1 MQNEGNRLCRLLAH
15 TLLTALLA
23 ATSMASHAQE
33 TPDDYY
39 RAEFV
44 ILERIVDPDSINERM
59 VNKQVEPPVD
69 TNKTLYRVDQ
79 GGSASSSLKL
89 VNRNQLHL
97 GNAAKRLENSGHY
110 RVLMATGWYEAFPPD
125 YKGEPL
131 RIEIGDWLKQAGQ
144 REIEGNITIDR
155 QRYLHV
161 NVHLNHWQESQVAA
175 PTIVESES
183 TETQGTDFTA
193 NDEPDLQSET
203 PLELLTWIRETRRMR
218 SEEIHFL
225 DSPTI
230 GVLVFFKKVEA
241 KP

>member
-1 MQNEGNRLCRLLAH
+1 MQNKGNRLCRLLAH
-15 TLLTALLA
+15 ILLTALLA
-23 ATSMASHAQE
+23 ATSMASHAQQ

-44 ILERIVDPDSINERM
+44 ILERIIDPDSVNERM
-59 VNKQVEPPVD
+59 VNKQVEPPVR
-69 TNKTLYRVDQ
+69 TGKSLYRIDQ
-79 GGSASSSLKL
+79 DGSASSSLRL
-89 VNRNQLHL
+89 ANRNQLYL
-97 GNAAKRLENSGHY
+97 GNAANRLENSGHY
-110 RVLMATGWYEAFPPD
+110 RVLMAKGWYEAFPPN
-125 YKGEPL
+125 YKGKPL

-161 NVHLNHWQESQVAA
+161 NVHLNHWQESQIVAPA
-175 PTIVESES
+175 IAKNKS
-183 TETQGTDFTA
+183 TDTQSTDLA
-193 NDEPDLQSET
+193 ADGKPGLQSEV

-230 GVLVFFKKVEA
+230 GVLVFFRKIEA